1 MANIGAGIDH
11 VDQRIDHASFL
22 RLTRRYRGVC
32 CDGSMRRQWEALSAT
47 AQDALVAAFA
57 FALGA
62 GLYLTGLF
70 EMASDLSRHPSLPVR
85 FGVLALICVASFLR
99 RRTPVLALGIGL
111 IPFAIDFA
119 LGPTVPIWL
128 IYSDLIYAGVLYAA
142 PARSRFV
149 VMVCGVLSVAL
160 TLSALI
166 LGDWRI
172 AVVTI
177 AALFAFVATP
187 LWWALSVRGHKEIAE
202 AERKRAQAMTL
213 VAELDRRAAIAD
225 ERKTM
230 ARDLHDVIAGHLSAI
245 AIQSEAALGVL
256 ARQPVPDGRIDDPA
270 IAGIISSIRSNS
282 VSALQEMRTMIGLL
296 RRDDGADDDVAAPRK
311 LAQLPILVDAA
322 RAAGITVRVR
332 DSLNGTP
339 LPSAVD
345 QAAYRIVQEALTNA
359 MKHAP
364 GQEVDIDVRVQ
375 ATALAVAV
383 RNPTVPTRS
392 RSDEHDMDH
401 RGLMNMRERA
411 VALGGTFTAGP
422 TAGGWEVLAR
432 LPISATNPS

>member
-1 MANIGAGIDH
+1 
-11 VDQRIDHASFL
+11 
-22 RLTRRYRGVC
+22 
-32 CDGSMRRQWEALSAT
+32 MRRQWDALSAT

-57 FALGA
+57 LVLGA
-62 GLYLTGLF
+62 ALYLTGLF

-85 FGVLALICVASFLR
+85 FGILALICVASFLR
-99 RRTPVLALGIGL
+99 RRMPMSALGIGL

-119 LGPTVPIWL
+119 LGPTVPVWL

-142 PARSRFV
+142 PTRSRALV
-149 VMVCGVLSVAL
+149 TVCGAVSAVLTVLAL
-160 TLSALI
+160 V

-172 AVVTI
+172 AVITI

-256 ARQPVPDGRIDDPA
+256 ARQDMDPTV
-270 IAGIISSIRSNS
+270 AGIISSIRSNS

-296 RRDDGADDDVAAPRK
+296 RRDDGAEDDAAAPRK

-332 DSLNGTP
+332 DSLNGTA

-345 QAAYRIVQEALTNA
+345 QAAYRIIQEALTNA

-364 GQEVDIDVRVQ
+364 GQEVDIDVRTQ
-375 ATALAVAV
+375 ATDLALSV
-383 RNPTVPTRS
+383 RNPTPVRNRPADDARHS
-392 RSDEHDMDH
+392 
-401 RGLMNMRERA
+401 GLMNMRERA
-411 VALGGTFTAGP
+411 AALGGTFTAGP
-422 TAGGWEVLAR
+422 GADGWEVLAR
-432 LPISATNPS
+432 LPISTTEV

>member
-1 MANIGAGIDH
+1 
-11 VDQRIDHASFL
+11 
-22 RLTRRYRGVC
+22 
-32 CDGSMRRQWEALSAT
+32 MRRQWEALSAT
-47 AQDALVAAFA
+47 AQDALVVAFA

-62 GLYLTGLF
+62 GLFLSGLF
-70 EMASDLSRHPSLPVR
+70 EMASDLSTHPPLMAR
-85 FGVLALICVASFLR
+85 FGVLALICVATFLR
-99 RRTPVLALGIGL
+99 RRMPVLALGVGL
-111 IPFAIDFA
+111 LPFVIDVL

-128 IYSDLIYAGVLYAA
+128 IYSDLIYAGVLYAE
-142 PARSRFV
+142 PVRSRLV
-149 VMVCGVLSVAL
+149 VAVCGVLSVVLTVLAL
-160 TLSALI
+160 V

-172 AVVTI
+172 AVITI

-256 ARQPVPDGRIDDPA
+256 ARQTAPGGRDGDPA
-270 IAGIISSIRSNS
+270 VAGIISSIRSNS

-296 RRDDGADDDVAAPRK
+296 RRDDGAEDDAAAPRK

-364 GQEVDIDVRVQ
+364 GQEVDIDVRAE
-375 ATALAVAV
+375 ATALAIAV
-383 RNPTVPTRS
+383 RNPTAPARNRPET
-392 RSDEHDMDH
+392 HDMGH

-411 VALGGTFTAGP
+411 AALGGTFTAGP
-422 TAGGWEVLAR
+422 AARGWEVLAR
-432 LPISATNPS
+432 LPISEVS

>member
-1 MANIGAGIDH
+1 M
-11 VDQRIDHASFL
+11 
-22 RLTRRYRGVC
+22 
-32 CDGSMRRQWEALSAT
+32 SAT
-47 AQDALVAAFA
+47 AQDALVVAFA
-57 FALGA
+57 FVLGV
-62 GLYLTGLF
+62 GLYLSGLF
-70 EMASDLSRHPSLPVR
+70 EMASDLSTHPTLPVR
-85 FGVLALICVASFLR
+85 FGVLALICVATFLR
-99 RRTPVLALGIGL
+99 RRMPVLALGVGL
-111 IPFAIDFA
+111 IPFGLDIA

-128 IYSDLIYAGVLYAA
+128 IYSDLIYAGVLYAT

-149 VMVCGVLSVAL
+149 VAVCGVLSVAL
-160 TLSALI
+160 TVLALVF
-166 LGDWRI
+166 GDWRI
-172 AVVTI
+172 AVITI

-202 AERKRAQAMTL
+202 AERTRAQAMTL

-256 ARQPVPDGRIDDPA
+256 ARQDTDPA
-270 IAGIISSIRSNS
+270 VAGIISSIRSNS

-296 RRDDGADDDVAAPRK
+296 RRDDGAEDDIAAPRK
-311 LAQLPILVDAA
+311 LAQLPILIDAA
-322 RAAGITVRVR
+322 RAAGITVRVA

-364 GQEVDIDVRVQ
+364 GQEVDIDVRTD
-375 ATALAVAV
+375 ATALAVTV
-383 RNPTVPTRS
+383 RNPTVPVR
-392 RSDEHDMDH
+392 H
-401 RGLMNMRERA
+401 RPVEADVRHSGLMNMRERA
-411 VALGGTFTAGP
+411 VALGGTFAAGP
-422 TAGGWEVLAR
+422 GSAGWEVAVR
-432 LPISATNPS
+432 LPISAGEPS

>member
-1 MANIGAGIDH
+1 
-11 VDQRIDHASFL
+11 
-22 RLTRRYRGVC
+22 
-32 CDGSMRRQWEALSAT
+32 MRRHWDALSAT

-57 FALGA
+57 LVLGA
-62 GLYLTGLF
+62 ALYLTGLF
-70 EMASDLSRHPSLPVR
+70 EMASDLSRHPSLAVR
-85 FGVLALICVASFLR
+85 FAVLALVCVATFLR
-99 RRTPVLALGIGL
+99 RRMPMSALGIGL

-119 LGPTVPIWL
+119 LGPTVPVWL
-128 IYSDLIYAGVLYAA
+128 IYSDLIYAGVLYAS
-142 PARSRFV
+142 PARSRLLVTVSGV
-149 VMVCGVLSVAL
+149 VSAVLTVLAL
-160 TLSALI
+160 L
-166 LGDWRI
+166 LGDWRV
-172 AVVTI
+172 AVITI

-256 ARQPVPDGRIDDPA
+256 ALQDSDPTV
-270 IAGIISSIRSNS
+270 AGIMSSIRSNS

-296 RRDDGADDDVAAPRK
+296 RRDDGAEDDASAPRK

-322 RAAGITVRVR
+322 RAAGITVHVR
-332 DSLNGTP
+332 NSLNGTA

-364 GQEVDIDVRVQ
+364 GQEVDIDVHTE
-375 ATALAVAV
+375 ATDLALAV
-383 RNPTVPTRS
+383 RNPILVRDRPTADARHS
-392 RSDEHDMDH
+392 
-401 RGLMNMRERA
+401 GLMNMRERA

-422 TAGGWEVLAR
+422 GADGWEVLAR
-432 LPISATNPS
+432 LPISMTEVR

>member
-1 MANIGAGIDH
+1 
-11 VDQRIDHASFL
+11 
-22 RLTRRYRGVC
+22 
-32 CDGSMRRQWEALSAT
+32 MRRQWDALSAT
-47 AQDALVAAFA
+47 TQDALVAAFA
-57 FALGA
+57 LVLGA
-62 GLYLTGLF
+62 ALYLTGLF

-99 RRTPVLALGIGL
+99 RRMPMSALGIGL
-111 IPFAIDFA
+111 IPFAIDCA
-119 LGPTVPIWL
+119 LGPTVPVWL

-142 PARSRFV
+142 PARSRWLV
-149 VMVCGVLSVAL
+149 TVCGVVSAVLTVLAL
-160 TLSALI
+160 V
-166 LGDWRI
+166 LGDWRV
-172 AVVTI
+172 AVITI

-256 ARQPVPDGRIDDPA
+256 ARQETDPTV
-270 IAGIISSIRSNS
+270 AGIVSSIRSNS

-296 RRDDGADDDVAAPRK
+296 QRDDGAEDDAAAPRK

-332 DSLNGTP
+332 DSLNGTA

-364 GQEVDIDVRVQ
+364 GQEVDIDVRTE
-375 ATALAVAV
+375 ATNLALSV
-383 RNPTVPTRS
+383 RNPTVPVRNRPPDDARHS
-392 RSDEHDMDH
+392 
-401 RGLMNMRERA
+401 GLMNMRERA
-411 VALGGTFTAGP
+411 AALGGTFTAGP
-422 TAGGWEVLAR
+422 GANGWEVLAR
-432 LPISATNPS
+432 LPISTTEVS

>member
-1 MANIGAGIDH
+1 
-11 VDQRIDHASFL
+11 
-22 RLTRRYRGVC
+22 
-32 CDGSMRRQWEALSAT
+32 MRRQWDALSAT

-57 FALGA
+57 LVLGA
-62 GLYLTGLF
+62 ALYLTGLA

-99 RRTPVLALGIGL
+99 RRMPMSALGIGL

-119 LGPTVPIWL
+119 LGPTVPVWL

-142 PARSRFV
+142 PTRSRSLV
-149 VMVCGVLSVAL
+149 TICGVASAVLTVLAL
-160 TLSALI
+160 V
-166 LGDWRI
+166 LGDWRV
-172 AVVTI
+172 AVITI

-256 ARQPVPDGRIDDPA
+256 ARRETDPA
-270 IAGIISSIRSNS
+270 VAGIISSIRSNS

-296 RRDDGADDDVAAPRK
+296 RRDDGAEDDAAAPRK

-332 DSLNGTP
+332 DSLNGTA

-364 GQEVDIDVRVQ
+364 GQVVDIDVRTE
-375 ATALAVAV
+375 ATDLALSV
-383 RNPTVPTRS
+383 RNPTVPVRNRPPDDARHS
-392 RSDEHDMDH
+392 
-401 RGLMNMRERA
+401 GLMNMRERA
-411 VALGGTFTAGP
+411 AALGGTFTAGP
-422 TAGGWEVLAR
+422 GAGGWEVLAR
-432 LPISATNPS
+432 LPISTTEMS

>member
-1 MANIGAGIDH
+1 
-11 VDQRIDHASFL
+11 
-22 RLTRRYRGVC
+22 
-32 CDGSMRRQWEALSAT
+32 MRRQWDALSAT
-47 AQDALVAAFA
+47 VQDALVAAFA
-57 FALGA
+57 LVLGA
-62 GLYLTGLF
+62 ALYLTGLF

-85 FGVLALICVASFLR
+85 FGVLALICVATFLR
-99 RRTPVLALGIGL
+99 RRMPISALGIGL
-111 IPFAIDFA
+111 IPFAIDIA
-119 LGPTVPIWL
+119 LGPTVPVWL

-142 PARSRFV
+142 PARSRWLV
-149 VMVCGVLSVAL
+149 TVCGVVSAVLTVLAL
-160 TLSALI
+160 V
-166 LGDWRI
+166 LGDWRV
-172 AVVTI
+172 AVITI

-245 AIQSEAALGVL
+245 AIQSEAALGLL
-256 ARQPVPDGRIDDPA
+256 ARQETDPTV
-270 IAGIISSIRSNS
+270 AGIVSSIRSNS

-296 RRDDGADDDVAAPRK
+296 RRDDGAEDDAAAPRK

-332 DSLNGTP
+332 DSLNGTA

-364 GQEVDIDVRVQ
+364 GQEVDIDVRTE
-375 ATALAVAV
+375 ATDLALSV
-383 RNPTVPTRS
+383 RNPTVPVRNRPPDDARHS
-392 RSDEHDMDH
+392 
-401 RGLMNMRERA
+401 GLMNMRERA
-411 VALGGTFTAGP
+411 AALGGTFTAGP
-422 TAGGWEVLAR
+422 GVGDWEVLAR
-432 LPISATNPS
+432 LPISTTEVS

>member
-1 MANIGAGIDH
+1 M
-11 VDQRIDHASFL
+11 
-22 RLTRRYRGVC
+22 C
-32 CDGSMRRQWEALSAT
+32 CDGSMRRRWDALSAT
-47 AQDALVAAFA
+47 TQDAVVAAFA
-57 FALGA
+57 LALGA
-62 GLYLTGLF
+62 ALYLTGLF
-70 EMASDLSRHPSLPVR
+70 EMASDLSRHPPLPVR
-85 FGVLALICVASFLR
+85 FGVLALICVATFLR
-99 RRTPVLALGIGL
+99 RRMPISALGIGL

-128 IYSDLIYAGVLYAA
+128 IYSDLIYAGVLYATA
-142 PARSRFV
+142 ARSRFLL
-149 VMVCGVLSVAL
+149 MVCGTVSA
-160 TLSALI
+160 ALI
-166 LGDWRI
+166 VLALALGDWRV
-172 AVVTI
+172 AVVTV

-187 LWWALSVRGHKEIAE
+187 LWWALSVRGHKELAE

-245 AIQSEAALGVL
+245 AIQSEAVLGVL
-256 ARQPVPDGRIDDPA
+256 ARQEIDPTV
-270 IAGIISSIRSNS
+270 AGIISSIRSNS

-296 RRDDGADDDVAAPRK
+296 RRDDGGEDDIAAPRK

-332 DSLNGTP
+332 DSLNGTA

-364 GQEVDIDVRVQ
+364 GQEVDIDVRTE
-375 ATALAVAV
+375 ATDLTLSV
-383 RNPTVPTRS
+383 RNPTVPLRNRPTEEARRS
-392 RSDEHDMDH
+392 
-401 RGLMNMRERA
+401 GLMNMRERA
-411 VALGGTFTAGP
+411 VALGGSFAAGP
-422 TAGGWEVLAR
+422 GSGGWEVLAR
-432 LPISATNPS
+432 LPISTTEVS